1 MIFIKTN
8 VTSTKENKHRKY
20 SHKRILTGR
29 KYTSV
34 NTSFVQWLQTLH
46 KFIKSNQNFC
56 TGSNLTPGKSDTTR
70 SIETIHQHYK
80 IPVTILQHCSE
91 NSNDCNDIIKLLKFF
106 AIHF

>member
-29 KYTSV
+29 KYISV

-56 TGSNLTPGKSDTTR
+56 TGSNLTPGKSDVCDNENLR
-70 SIETIHQHYK
+70 QLSLLELRLNSQSIETIHQ
-80 IPVTILQHCSE
+80 Q
-91 NSNDCNDIIKLLKFF
+91 
-106 AIHF
+106 